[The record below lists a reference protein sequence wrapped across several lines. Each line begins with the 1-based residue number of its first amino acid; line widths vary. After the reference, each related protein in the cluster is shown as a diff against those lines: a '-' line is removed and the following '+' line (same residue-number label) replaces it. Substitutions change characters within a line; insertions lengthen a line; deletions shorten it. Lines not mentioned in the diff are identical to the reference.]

1 MNLESINTT
10 TDLLSQNKQ
19 THYDEVVEQVMTL
32 NYSEGLRLT
41 QGLVRVLHA
50 MHLDTTKKLEKE
62 GADNVASWAEDT
74 CSLRICSKILETIE
88 L

>member
-10 TDLLSQNKQ
+10 TDLLSQNKK

-32 NYSEGLRLT
+32 NYSDGLRLT

-50 MHLDTTKKLEKE
+50 MHIETTKKLQEQNS
-62 GADNVASWAEDT
+62 DNVASWAEDT